1 MSDPTEAITN
11 PSIVDDDK
19 KVETNDLIDLVD
31 FNQPS
36 ESVAAGED
44 E

>member
-1 MSDPTEAITN
+1 MSDPTDAVTV

-19 KVETNDLIDLVD
+19 KVETNDLADLID
-31 FNQPS
+31 FNQPA